1 MKERERERTN
11 SERKKMSEKERNAT
25 GLEETRDT
33 DERSFERGAKE
44 RERETENLKITWG
57 IED

>member
-1 MKERERERTN
+1 MKEIEKERTN

-25 GLEETRDT
+25 GLEETGDT

-44 RERETENLKITWG
+44 RKRETENLKITWG